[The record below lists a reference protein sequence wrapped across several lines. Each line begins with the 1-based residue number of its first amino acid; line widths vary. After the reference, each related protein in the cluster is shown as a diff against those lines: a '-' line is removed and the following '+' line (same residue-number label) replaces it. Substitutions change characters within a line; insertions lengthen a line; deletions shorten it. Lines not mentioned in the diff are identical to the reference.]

1 MAARRLRAHEALNL
15 DLQDGVGATTICW
28 LTGRRR
34 AMCDREIHRDEVFR
48 LVLEIR
54 GPKTEDEMK
63 RFREAL
69 KKLLEGHTAVP
80 TEVTYKV
87 E

>member
-1 MAARRLRAHEALNL
+1 
-15 DLQDGVGATTICW
+15 
-28 LTGRRR
+28 
-34 AMCDREIHRDEVFR
+34 MCDREIHRDEVFR